1 MVSNMLTFQY
11 WNCMGVENM
20 KLKAG
25 NNLQPESKPFR
36 RLTGRSSFVFHGLKN
51 FPLHHYDELTSLSV
65 KEMDIKRPR
74 WFILH
79 NPPVSAE
86 S

>member
-1 MVSNMLTFQY
+1 MTSKTGSNMQQECKTFK
-11 WNCMGVENM
+11 G
-20 KLKAG
+20 
-25 NNLQPESKPFR
+25 
-36 RLTGRSSFVFHGLKN
+36 LTGQSSFVFHVMKN
-51 FPLHHYDELTSLSV
+51 SPLHHYDELMSLSV